1 MKANHRTK
9 VQAFLVLATIFY
21 TSISTREV
29 AAQKDVASSEAETS
43 VSEPHNHDSAFSI
56 LLETYRQFQNNLIQV
71 DYKNRLLAAD
81 SLSDSGTRKKVVVF
95 AKQERDLRLR
105 KLAAQLAIFSVT
117 YDHTRQSDEQEVGTT
132 VKSEI
137 STREAAKQLRDFV
150 VIAPA
155 VDGSDKTNTV
165 QVLPASAVLLNK
177 SSKP

>member
-9 VQAFLVLATIFY
+9 VQAFLALATIFCA
-21 TSISTREV
+21 SISTREV
-29 AAQKDVASSEAETS
+29 VAQKDVANSETKTS

-71 DYKNRLLAAD
+71 DYKNRLLAAA
-81 SLSDSGTRKKVVVF
+81 SLSDGGTRREVMVL
-95 AKQERDLRLR
+95 ARQERDLRLR

-117 YDHTRQSDEQEVGTT
+117 YDHTLQGNEQAVGTT

-137 STREAAKQLRDFV
+137 DTREAMKQLRDFV

-155 VDGSDKTNTV
+155 VDGFDKTNTV
-165 QVLPASAVLLNK
+165 RVLPASAVLLNK
-177 SSKP
+177 SSNP